1 MKSNKKIKIL
11 HIAQAAGG
19 VDRYIQMLLRYL
31 DKNKFENI
39 LICSYDYEK
48 GDYMKLVDS
57 FEQIVMERSIG
68 FSDLK
73 AAFVVRKI
81 IKKYKPDIIYAHSSK
96 AGAIAR
102 MANIGIKNKCFYNPH
117 GWAFNMRSSRWK
129 LGIYVILERIMAK
142 FCDKIIC
149 ISDAEKKSALEKKIC
164 SIEKLQVIFN
174 GIDIEAYDERNH
186 NVLKREE
193 LGVPKE
199 AFIIGMVGRLSPQ
212 KAPDTFIAVAEK
224 IKRYIP
230 SAYFI
235 MVGDGEQK
243 EEVEHYAEKHG
254 FADSLL
260 ITGWVDNVVDYIEL
274 FDVAVLFS
282 RWEGFGL
289 VLPEYMMASKP
300 IVATRVDAIPN
311 IITDYKNG
319 ILVKVDDITEAYNAI
334 IELYENSELRVN
346 LIKQALEDVQYKF
359 DVKRVAKEHELLFL
373 K

>member
-1 MKSNKKIKIL
+1 MKDNKKIKIL

-19 VDRYIQMLLRYL
+19 VDKYIQMLLKYL

-39 LICSYDYEK
+39 LICSYDYKKE
-48 GDYMKLVDS
+48 DYVDLVDS

-68 FSDLK
+68 LSDLK
-73 AAFVVRKI
+73 AAFVVRRI
-81 IKKYKPDIIYAHSSK
+81 INNYRPDIIYAHSSK

-102 MANIGIKNKCFYNPH
+102 IANIGINNKCFYNPH
-117 GWAFNMRSSRWK
+117 GWAFNMRDSRRK
-129 LGIYVILERIMAK
+129 LAIYVLLERIMAL

-149 ISDAEKKSALEKKIC
+149 ISDSEKKSAINNKIC

-174 GIDIEAYDERNH
+174 GIDIEEYNKQNH

-193 LGVPKE
+193 LGVTEE
-199 AFIIGMVGRLSPQ
+199 AFIIGMVGRLSAQ
-212 KAPDTFIAVAEK
+212 KAPDTFIYVAEK
-224 IKRYIP
+224 VKKYIP
-230 SAYFI
+230 NAYFI
-235 MVGDGEQK
+235 MVGNGEEK
-243 EEVEHYAEKHG
+243 EKIEHYAEKHG

-260 ITGWVDNVVDYIEL
+260 ITGWVDNAIDYIEL

-289 VLPEYMMASKP
+289 VLTEYMMASKP

-311 IITDYKNG
+311 IITNYKNG
-319 ILVKVDDITEAYNAI
+319 ILVNVDDITDAYNAI
-334 IELYENSELRVN
+334 IKLYEDCELRTN
-346 LIKQALEDVQYKF
+346 LVKKALEDVQSKF
-359 DVKRVAKEHELLFL
+359 DAKRVAKEHELLFL